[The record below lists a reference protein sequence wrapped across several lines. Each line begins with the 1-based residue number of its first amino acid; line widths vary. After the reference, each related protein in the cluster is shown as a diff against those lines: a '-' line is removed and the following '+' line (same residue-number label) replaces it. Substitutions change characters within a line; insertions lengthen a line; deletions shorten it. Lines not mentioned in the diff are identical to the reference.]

1 MTVTLPMLPTP
12 SIAQIPTFRFA
23 GATVAYDEVYL
34 LVVLLVLW
42 ATLGRW
48 VYKDATARGS
58 EWAWQWGFGTPL
70 TVVAGLDVLL
80 LVVVIYLLLR
90 DSD

>member
-1 MTVTLPMLPTP
+1 MSPPP
-12 SIAQIPTFRFA
+12 SLVLSLAQIPMYQFS
-23 GATVAYDEVYL
+23 GVTVARYELFL
-34 LVVLLVLW
+34 LATFLVLW

-48 VYKDATARGS
+48 LYNDAKARDS

-70 TVVAGLDVLL
+70 TVIAGIDVLL

-90 DSD
+90 NSD

>member
-1 MTVTLPMLPTP
+1 MVHALSPT
-12 SIAQIPTFRFA
+12 QIPTFRFF

-34 LVVLLVLW
+34 LAALLVLW
-42 ATLGRW
+42 ATIGRW
-48 VYKDATARGS
+48 LYTDAKARDS
-58 EWAWQWGFGTPL
+58 DWAWQWGFGTPL

-90 DSD
+90 ESE

>member
-1 MTVTLPMLPTP
+1 MLSMP
-12 SIAQIPTFRFA
+12 SVAQIPTYQFPP
-23 GATVAYDEVYL
+23 GVTVARDEL
-34 LVVLLVLW
+34 LLLAALLVLW

-48 VYKDATARGS
+48 VYKDAKDRGS

-70 TVVAGLDVLL
+70 AVIAGLDVML

-90 DSD
+90 NSD

>member
-1 MTVTLPMLPTP
+1 MFPSVSSLTQVTTLR
-12 SIAQIPTFRFA
+12 SA
-23 GATVAYDEVYL
+23 GGVVAINEL
-34 LVVLLVLW
+34 LLLAALLVLW

-48 VYKDATARGS
+48 MYTDATERGS

-70 TVVAGLDVLL
+70 TVVAGLEVLL

-90 DSD
+90 ESD

>member
-1 MTVTLPMLPTP
+1 MFPAPSLAQLLTYQPLP
-12 SIAQIPTFRFA
+12 
-23 GATVAYDEVYL
+23 GVTVARDELFL
-34 LVVLLVLW
+34 LAALIVLW

-48 VYKDATARGS
+48 IYKDAKDRGS

-70 TVVAGLDVLL
+70 TVIAGIDVML

-90 DSD
+90 NSD

>member
-1 MTVTLPMLPTP
+1 MVLAPSVAGLPTY
-12 SIAQIPTFRFA
+12 RFW
-23 GATVAYDEVYL
+23 GVTVVRDEL
-34 LVVLLVLW
+34 FLFAALLVLW

-48 VYKDATARGS
+48 IYGDAKARGS

-70 TVVAGLDVLL
+70 TLVAGLDVML

-90 DSD
+90 NSD